1 MSSSTNSSNIQTT
14 NSTSN
19 NDNNVDENKS
29 PLQFKILATDGCARA
44 CEMILPHGTC
54 YTPMFMPGLL
64 NLFFKIIVI
73 CYLTKNFKNQLFDF
87 FLKKIIFISN
97 WFLKIIVLII
107 NYFF

>member
-19 NDNNVDENKS
+19 NNNNNVGENKS

-44 CEMILPHGTC
+44 CEMILPHGPC

-64 NLFFKIIVI
+64 NLF
-73 CYLTKNFKNQLFDF
+73 
-87 FLKKIIFISN
+87 
-97 WFLKIIVLII
+97 
-107 NYFF
+107 